1 MTENTTAGRDLL
13 SRQLRKECVLREG
26 EEFDAWA
33 ARNKWLP
40 LPVFIF
46 QTVYDAILDFAR
58 TSNEKNRER
67 NARIEALERRC
78 DVLERRTTIKYC
90 GIYQSGA
97 VYEEGNLC
105 TARGGLWLATRQT
118 AAKPGGD
125 DSGWKLVV
133 KEGRA

>member
-58 TSNEKNRER
+58 TSNEKNRPKSSTFT
-67 NARIEALERRC
+67 AHIVTATQL
-78 DVLERRTTIKYC
+78 
-90 GIYQSGA
+90 GQS
-97 VYEEGNLC
+97 
-105 TARGGLWLATRQT
+105 
-118 AAKPGGD
+118 
-125 DSGWKLVV
+125 SVV
-133 KEGRA
+133 KERAVCRVASHRPPRTGRR